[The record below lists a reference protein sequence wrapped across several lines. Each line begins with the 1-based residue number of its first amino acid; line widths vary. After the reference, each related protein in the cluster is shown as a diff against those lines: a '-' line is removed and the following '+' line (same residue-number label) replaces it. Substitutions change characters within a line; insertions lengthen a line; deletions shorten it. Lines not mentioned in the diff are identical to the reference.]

1 MFEGSSKNKIMR
13 LLWASIIKT
22 SNMKQLWIEFII
34 TVTRSINRRCRNATF
49 DVATTMLFESRCCSV
64 DVSNISGRPQTFG
77 DSRCSWPRCWD
88 HVGSVDI
95 FWRPR
100 TKRLFNSNASVSI
113 HSPPHIHASPPTTN
127 FFWASVPVAY
137 RSRYF
142 SDQLSRCKGNLT
154 GKIVWITSIIV
165 HPIFAI
171 GNVIKI
177 PKNRFF
183 ALHCHLLVDIHTSRS
198 TAELDSPT

>member
-127 FFWASVPVAY
+127 FFCSSVPT
-137 RSRYF
+137 RENQELLIITIIQIF
-142 SDQLSRCKGNLT
+142 TNE
-154 GKIVWITSIIV
+154 IMWITFIIWN
-165 HPIFAI
+165 PIFAI
-171 GNVIKI
+171 RYIIQI
-177 PKNRFF
+177 PKFNARYKNRYNIKYNKLP
-183 ALHCHLLVDIHTSRS
+183 ASR
-198 TAELDSPT
+198 